1 MKVVSFSD
9 EQAEKNTAE
18 RMAKVRMRFFIDGL
32 FAAKIVFNKKN
43 TLSLRQIKNKASLE
57 IKIENK

>member
-1 MKVVSFSD
+1 LKAIFFSV
-9 EQAEKNTAE
+9 EQAEKRRVKAVM
-18 RMAKVRMRFFIDGL
+18 RMNKVFFMVQL